1 MGQALDELRKSFAD
15 FWAPPE
21 AFLLSIG
28 ASAEPL
34 IARVR
39 LGLTLALLVIPF
51 TSLIF
56 ALPAERQ
63 THLLGLGVILWA
75 VTIAVIAY
83 VLVNR
88 EMRQPWLPMLTS
100 LLDVSLVTAAL
111 VGFSLL
117 GDPHQAVNSKV
128 AFETYFLAI
137 GATCLRY
144 DVRLSVLAGVM
155 AILQYTLVVLWV
167 ALFHDLDSAQYAPW
181 VYGRFY
187 WSEQISRVIILGLAT
202 ALNTVVVL
210 RLRQQRSLSNS
221 DALTGLY
228 NRAYFEE
235 FLGAEI
241 RRSQRYS
248 KSFAIGMVD
257 LDRFKN
263 FNDTYGHAAG
273 DEALKIVSTIM
284 RRSVRRSDL
293 VARYGGEEIVLV
305 MPETSLNQARS
316 RLESI
321 RAAVAE
327 NTIKL
332 PKRDE
337 RVRVTVSAGVA
348 SWPTDAE
355 NPDDLLHVADARLF
369 HAKALG
375 RNRVV
380 ASSVAAASV

>member
-1 MGQALDELRKSFAD
+1 MGQTLDELRRGLAE

-21 AFLLSIG
+21 EFVLNMG

-34 IARVR
+34 LARVR

-51 TSLIF
+51 TSMIF
-56 ALPAERQ
+56 ALPAERE

-75 VTIAVIAY
+75 VVIAGVAY
-83 VLVNR
+83 ALVNR
-88 EMRQPWLPMLTS
+88 ELRKPWLPMLTS

-111 VGFSLL
+111 IGFSLL

-144 DVRLSVLAGVM
+144 DVRLSVIAGGAAM
-155 AILQYTLVVLWV
+155 LQYAAVVLWV
-167 ALFHDLDSAQYAPW
+167 ALFHDLDSVQYAPW
-181 VYGRFY
+181 AYGRFF
-187 WSEQISRVIILGLAT
+187 WSEQISRLIILGLAT
-202 ALNTVVVL
+202 VLATVVVL
-210 RLRQQRSLSNS
+210 RLRRHRSLSNS
-221 DALTGLY
+221 DSLTGLY

-235 FLGAEI
+235 FLAAEI

-257 LDRFKN
+257 IDRFKN

-273 DEALKIVSTIM
+273 DEALKLVAGIL
-284 RRSVRRSDL
+284 RRAVRRSDL
-293 VARYGGEEIVLV
+293 VVRYGGEEMVIV
-305 MPETSLNQARS
+305 MPETTLNQARS
-316 RLESI
+316 RLEAI
-321 RAAVAE
+321 RAAVAAE
-327 NTIKL
+327 AIKL